1 MNVAIFLASCII
13 LFVGIVLFFWLIL
26 DQIIIFLKRKRIMKK
41 NAELVAMLDTKK
53 IAKEYRK
60 RLKDGTLRKKRNF

>member
-1 MNVAIFLASCII
+1 MNVTIFLTSCII
-13 LFVGIVLFFWLIL
+13 LLVGVVLFFWLIL
-26 DQIIIFLKRKRIMKK
+26 DQIIIFFKRKRILKK